1 MIPASGP
8 YGGAAGPLH
17 SGAGSIGREGEPVEN
32 MTRRLTRRGRE
43 ALDRIGPRMSEQRV
57 IAEAAE
63 YWTGSAEPAWAGNS
77 HWRTGIPG
85 QWEQV
90 GRDHLALFDKLARV
104 LDTPPS
110 FGTVLEWGS
119 GGGANAVA
127 FAPRARRFVAVD
139 VAQESLDECREH
151 TLAACE
157 VDFVPLL
164 VEVENPEAAIPAVGS
179 ATCDV
184 FLCLYVVELLPSPEY
199 ATRILRIARTL
210 LAQGGV
216 AFIQVKYRDSD
227 GRTAPRRNYARNLAS
242 QTIFPIDRF
251 WKVAA
256 EAGFRPEA
264 LHLVP
269 ENELDRNYAYFLLS
283 A

>member
-1 MIPASGP
+1 MEDRA
-8 YGGAAGPLH
+8 
-17 SGAGSIGREGEPVEN
+17 EG
-32 MTRRLTRRGRE
+32 MTRRLKKRGRE
-43 ALDRIGPRMSEQRV
+43 ALDRIGPRRSEDQV
-57 IAEAAE
+57 IAEAAQ
-63 YWTGSAEPAWAGNS
+63 YWTSSAEPTWAGNS

-85 QWEQV
+85 QWEKV
-90 GRDHLALFDKLARV
+90 GQDHLALFDKLTRV

-110 FGTVLEWGS
+110 FGTVLEWGC

-127 FAPRARRFVAVD
+127 FAPRADRFVAVD
-139 VAQESLDECREH
+139 VVQASLDECREH
-151 TLAACE
+151 TLAACD

-164 VEVENPEAAIPAVGS
+164 VEVENPEAALAVAGR

-199 ATRILRIARTL
+199 ATRILRIAHEV

-216 AFIQVKYRDSD
+216 AFIQVKYRDGD
-227 GRTAPRRNYARNLAS
+227 GRTAPRRNYARNLAA

-251 WKVAA
+251 WRVA
-256 EAGFRPEA
+256 EEVGFRPEA
-264 LHLVP
+264 VHLVP

-283 A
+283 VV